1 MNSPIA
7 WALVFHVLGF
17 VFWLAGLLVGTQVLA
32 AQIREP
38 SDAAREALGRLEMKL
53 LNGVANPGAAI
64 TIVAGIVLVSIQR
77 EFLRQTWLHAKLALV
92 SILIALHVAMYVR
105 ARAFQAGRLELKRW
119 ESKALHGVISLV
131 FLGILILVLI
141 KPF

>member
-32 AQIREP
+32 ARTREP
-38 SDAAREALGRLEMKL
+38 SDEARDALGRLEMKL
-53 LNGVANPGAAI
+53 LNGVAHPGAVI

-77 EFLRQTWLHAKLALV
+77 EFLRQAWLHAKLSLV
-92 SILIALHVAMYVR
+92 AILIGLDIVLYAR
-105 ARAFQAGRLELKRW
+105 ARAFQAGRAEPKRW

>member
-32 AQIREP
+32 AQVREP
-38 SDAAREALGRLEMKL
+38 SDEARRALGRLEMKL
-53 LNGVANPGAAI
+53 LNGVAHPGAAI

-77 EFLRQTWLHAKLALV
+77 EFLRQSWLHAKLFLV
-92 SILIALHVAMYVR
+92 AILIGLDIVLYVR
-105 ARAFQAGRLELKRW
+105 ARAFQAGRAEVKRW